1 MVKTAG
7 FHQNAIAAGAFYSQT
22 KLHRAYD
29 MAERGLLRL

>member
-1 MVKTAG
+1 MMTAG

-29 MAERGLLRL
+29 MA